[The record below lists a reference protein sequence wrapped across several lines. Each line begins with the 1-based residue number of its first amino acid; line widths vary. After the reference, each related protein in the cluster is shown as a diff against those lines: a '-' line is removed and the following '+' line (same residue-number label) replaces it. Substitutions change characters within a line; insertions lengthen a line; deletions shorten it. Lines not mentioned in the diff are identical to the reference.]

1 MMTAGSWQMT
11 AGSYFFFPTTGWQAT
26 VAMVKPLGVQVID
39 AEEDFLE
46 NKHK

>member
-39 AEEDFLE
+39 AEEDFA
-46 NKHK
+46 